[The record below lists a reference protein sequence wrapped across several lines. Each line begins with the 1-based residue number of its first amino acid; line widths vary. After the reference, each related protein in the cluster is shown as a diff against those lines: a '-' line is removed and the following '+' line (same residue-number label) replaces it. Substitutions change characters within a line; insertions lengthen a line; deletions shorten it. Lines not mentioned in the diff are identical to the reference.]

1 MTFPLP
7 KPEHDLCVVTLRH
20 KAIVSPRSMLGMLWL
35 QMHWE
40 EEHWEKF
47 QQGSFILERAN
58 AADMVHDAQEAELMV
73 LFE

>member
-1 MTFPLP
+1 
-7 KPEHDLCVVTLRH
+7 
-20 KAIVSPRSMLGMLWL
+20 MLGMLWL